1 MITPNYVPPKLSTMR
16 AKSRALVACGLSP
29 AQAAKETITEA
40 GVVGALILANSLPA
54 PAQGDPGSEWYA
66 VKVEFR
72 DAAQVAMLLTALAG
86 LTAELELFARARAR
100 RLR

>member
-1 MITPNYVPPKLSTMR
+1 MTPTLPFMR
-16 AKSRALVACGLSP
+16 SKARALVALGFTP
-29 AQAAKETITEA
+29 AQAAKETITQA
-40 GVVGALILANSLPA
+40 GVMGALILADNLPA
-54 PAQGDPGSEWYA
+54 PAQGDPGSEWYQ

-72 DAAQVAMLLTALAG
+72 DAAQVAMLLTALAA